1 MLVNNYMSTSEIGQR
16 HSVRS
21 QFSKFDTVRNQVIS
35 DYISSFPESL
45 SEADREIA
53 DTKWRVPH
61 TE

>member
-35 DYISSFPESL
+35 DYMFFPESL